1 MPYKGLIMT
10 QITNEPNPNKATDN
24 KQPSKPKIHWVFLL
38 LLLLIAI
45 GFGLAAFQ
53 LLNFQKKLLSS
64 SQQIHYLN
72 LALQQ
77 QMQDTNNNKTTILR
91 LSQKLNQSKEAW
103 MLPEIKTLIWR
114 ANIILTLEHNT
125 PIAIDLL
132 KMADTYLAQLHDTA
146 LLNLRKILTSD
157 IAKLQALPQLDITKI
172 YLRLQALS
180 NQIKQLPL
188 IDTDATKNQPAV
200 QKKPTTK
207 ETQPVWKRFFTGTWD
222 TISTFLVIR
231 HHQQPVQP
239 LLTAQQHQIV
249 ITKLQILCA
258 QAQWAVLQ
266 HHNKIY
272 HSILQQ
278 IQQTVKNSFLQNSR
292 YTKMVLDELSALQKI
307 NIDLA
312 PPSLDNALQEM
323 KKLTP
328 NRTNT
333 KK

>member
-1 MPYKGLIMT
+1 MT
-10 QITNEPNPNKATDN
+10 QIINEPNPNEAADK
-24 KQPSKPKIHWVFLL
+24 KRPSKPKIHWVFLL
-38 LLLLIAI
+38 LLLLIVI
-45 GFGLAAFQ
+45 GFGLATFQ

-64 SQQIHYLN
+64 SQQINYLN

-77 QMQDTNNNKTTILR
+77 QMQDTNNNRTAILR
-91 LSQKLNQSKEAW
+91 LSQKFNQNKEAW
-103 MLPEIKTLIWR
+103 ILPEVKTLIWR
-114 ANIILTLEHNT
+114 ANMLLTLEHNT
-125 PIAIDLL
+125 PIAINLL

-146 LLNLRKILTSD
+146 LLNLRKILAKD
-157 IAKLQALPQLDITKI
+157 IVTLQALPKLDITQI
-172 YLRLQALS
+172 YLRIQTLS

-188 IDTDATKNQPAV
+188 IDTGAV
-200 QKKPTTK
+200 NNKSAVEKKPAPKT
-207 ETQPVWKRFFTGTWD
+207 TQPIWKRFFTGTWD

-239 LLTAQQHQIV
+239 LLTAQQHQIA

-272 HSILQQ
+272 HNVLQQ
-278 IQQTVKNSFLQNSR
+278 IQQKIKSSFLQNNR
-292 YTKMVLDELSALQKI
+292 YTKMILDELSALQKI

-312 PPSLDNALQEM
+312 PPSLDNALAEI
-323 KKLTP
+323 KKITA
-328 NRTNT
+328 NRNNT